1 MDLMEWSE
9 GWMEDEGLKVPVR
22 TSLFKSFATKSN
34 EVIGRIWTIFE
45 ILVSAPA
52 WPAAHFLR

>member
-1 MDLMEWSE
+1 MEWSE

-34 EVIGRIWTIFE
+34 EVIGRVWTIFE

-52 WPAAHFLR
+52 WPAARFLR